1 MVQYHKNPKTKAS
14 GTGGKK
20 RSTRDKVKAHYGR
33 FFHRARIDK
42 KEKEA
47 AYTPRSTKGGNTK
60 IAVKI
65 VGFANVSTKGSAKV
79 VKAKVLSV
87 VESPN
92 NRHYTREGLVTKGAV
107 IETELGK
114 CKVTSRPTQDGT
126 VNAVLMQSKQ

>member
-20 RSTRDKVKAHYGR
+20 RSTRDKVKAHYGG

-42 KEKEA
+42 KNKEA
-47 AYTPRSTKGGNTK
+47 SNVSRSTKGGNIK
-60 IAVKI
+60 ISVKI
-65 VGFANVSTKGSAKV
+65 VGFANVSNKENAKV
-79 VKAKVLSV
+79 VKTKVISIL
-87 VESPN
+87 ESPN
-92 NRHYTREGLVTKGAV
+92 NRHYTREGVVTRGAI

-126 VNAVLMQSKQ
+126 INAVLMQAKG